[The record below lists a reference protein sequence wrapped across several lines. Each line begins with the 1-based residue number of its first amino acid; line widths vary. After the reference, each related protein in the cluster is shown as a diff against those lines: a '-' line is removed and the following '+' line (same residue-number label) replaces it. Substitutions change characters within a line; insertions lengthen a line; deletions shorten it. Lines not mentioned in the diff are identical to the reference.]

1 MRKKYL
7 IANGEYKN
15 YLSVYG
21 EYEDFRQDVKNRRGE
36 NAQRN

>member
-21 EYEDFRQDVKNRRGE
+21 EYEDFRQDVISE
-36 NAQRN
+36 YAQKM